1 MSAGP
6 QVGDVS
12 ETSGPPGA
20 DTSMRERWL
29 WLVVFSV
36 PPGIGM
42 AGFVAVALQRG
53 GLSPTALGVGAATT
67 GIVATVLYVTMIRN
81 ANPTDDPAGQ

>member
-1 MSAGP
+1 MTEASERPGE
-6 QVGDVS
+6 
-12 ETSGPPGA
+12 ETS
-20 DTSMRERWL
+20 TRERWL
-29 WLVVFSV
+29 WLFVFAV

-67 GIVATVLYVTMIRN
+67 AAVGTLVYVTMIRN
-81 ANPTDDPAGQ
+81 ATPAEAVDE